1 MSRSNRARWPPYS
14 HFWFR
19 VGVLLP
25 AAFAACALL
34 CRYSGLDAALSNY
47 FYDAEQH
54 RFLVDSKGWIE
65 LLGHRIGKSVVLAC
79 WMLLLA
85 AAIAAP
91 KLPRLARHRRLAWTL
106 VLAMA
111 LGPLVVTLLKDINSH
126 ACPWSLKAYGGAAE
140 YTASWF
146 VPRVEA
152 GRCFPGGH
160 AAGGFSI
167 VAVAFAGAVLRRS
180 GLIRA
185 GLWLGL
191 GVGAAF
197 SILQVA
203 KGAHFMSHNLWA
215 AAIDLWMAGLVFS
228 PPTRISRSSDETL
241 LSSRKLLP
249 AIKVENSVSA
259 LTRVPASP
267 RAMQVTAKVENKS
280 KPRG

>member
-1 MSRSNRARWPPYS
+1 MFRSDCGTWPPHS
-14 HFWFR
+14 HFWLR

-25 AAFAACALL
+25 VGLAACALL
-34 CRYSGLDAALSNY
+34 FRYSGLDAALSSY
-47 FYDAEQH
+47 FYDAAQH
-54 RFLVDSKGWIE
+54 RFLVGTNGWIE
-65 LLGHRIGKSVVLAC
+65 LLGHRVGKSVVLVC

-91 KLPRLARHRRLAWTL
+91 RIPGFARHRRLVWTL

-111 LGPLVVTLLKDINSH
+111 LGPVVVTLLKDINSH

-140 YTASWF
+140 YSATWF
-146 VPRVEA
+146 VSRVEA

-167 VAVAFAGAVLRRS
+167 VAVAFAGAVLRRPR
-180 GLIRA
+180 LCRA

-215 AAIDLWMAGLVFS
+215 AAIDLWMAALVFS
-228 PPTRISRSSDETL
+228 PLMAPGRASPSYT
-241 LSSRKLLP
+241 
-249 AIKVENSVSA
+249 NSVSA
-259 LTRVPASP
+259 EG
-267 RAMQVTAKVENKS
+267 QQ
-280 KPRG
+280 